1 MVSELQYTTSCC
13 ALKSSSRRIRFAGEN
28 KDGEE
33 ARNSK
38 ENEKF
43 RRRGKTF
50 YFVKFLV
57 KK

>member
-1 MVSELQYTTSCC
+1 MVGELQYTTGCC

-33 ARNSK
+33 ARNSE

-43 RRRGKTF
+43 RRRGI
-50 YFVKFLV
+50 V
-57 KK
+57 